1 MLGSIFETRA
11 MYEVKTLQIVFSL
24 DGSRLLVLISKR
36 RDLQCKKSQDKKEID
51 YEEVKSKLLAL
62 PSRQVRW

>member
-24 DGSRLLVLISKR
+24 DGLLVLISKR

>member
-11 MYEVKTLQIVFSL
+11 MYEVKTLQIGFSL
-24 DGSRLLVLISKR
+24 DGLLVLISKR